1 MDHGFHSYVT
11 LREGKQPSWDESVF
25 GTHCGVQNVQIGMQ
39 HRAATTIQSL
49 GECAGFGYFQ
59 DR

>member
-1 MDHGFHSYVT
+1 MDHGFHIYVT

-25 GTHCGVQNVQIGMQ
+25 GAHCGVQIGMQ
-39 HRAATTIQSL
+39 HRAAPTIQSL
-49 GECAGFGYFQ
+49 GECAGLGHFQ